1 MYYLSEDNIK
11 LAALRFL
18 KSYYK
23 FRPRSSETEAQ
34 LDMRTEGGIIADGHL
49 MFKTDTGEAFLAT
62 LEATSRESINE
73 VKYNT
78 QNTVLNWDC
87 LAIGSLI
94 AAFIASYGYLYDHFT
109 VKELGMAGFGAL
121 FLGILFFCFMIC
133 RFFLANYSRY
143 RYIYA
148 VEQFKN
154 YFANEQWCAIGEDVF
169 GDPENKYLK
178 ELKNQCVLNGFGLLQ
193 VDKDMDAHL
202 IITPSREVV
211 RRKRKQRLFSASKY
225 TSKVTENARVKKVW
239 ERAKGMMPKWKLKSP
254 VNLRS
259 LNRYQK
265 TYSGQVFIFCLSL
278 GIISAIF
285 FKEIQNPDIVYVDEH
300 KYAEKLSKLT
310 TNKEAKG
317 YKLDSVFVEPYEEEH
332 ASYLNLD
339 GLDDGSH
346 SHHNHTNYKLE
357 NDSRGMLELEADP
370 DGITPKIKL
379 NNDEPSKNKKE
390 IITSTKKDGVM
401 EYDCARFYNLKGTFF
416 LVEDRVFKDL
426 VNAQER
432 LDYLKSKNIEASILW
447 LGCFGESEVY
457 SVYIDLI
464 YEKRQEANQA
474 MRVYKQFMTTNKHK
488 LGKLK
493 IRPITR

>member
-49 MFKTDTGEAFLAT
+49 MFKTDTGEPFLAT
-62 LEATSRESINE
+62 LEATSRESIDE

-87 LAIGSLI
+87 LAAGSLV
-94 AAFIASYGYLYDHFT
+94 AAFVASYGYIYDHFT

-121 FLGILFFCFMIC
+121 FLGILFVCFVVC

-154 YFANEQWCAIGEDVF
+154 YYANEQWCAIGEDVF

-202 IITPSREVV
+202 VITPSREMVS
-211 RRKRKQRLFSASKY
+211 RGKRKQRLFSASKY
-225 TSKVTENARVKKVW
+225 TSKVTDNAKVKKVW
-239 ERAKGMMPKWKLKSP
+239 ERAKGMLPKWKLKTP

-265 TYSGQVFIFCLSL
+265 TYAGQVFVFSVAL
-278 GIISAIF
+278 GIIGAIF
-285 FKEIQNPDIVYVDEH
+285 LKEIQNPDIVYVDETS
-300 KYAEKLSKLT
+300 YADKLSKLT
-310 TNKEAKG
+310 TNKEGKD
-317 YKLDSVFVEPYEEEH
+317 YLLDSVYVEPYSEEPS
-332 ASYLNLD
+332 SYLDLD
-339 GLDDGSH
+339 GGGH
-346 SHHNHTNYKLE
+346 SHTHHSNYKLE
-357 NDSRGMLELEADP
+357 NDRRGMLELEADP
-370 DGITPKIKL
+370 DGITPKIK
-379 NNDEPSKNKKE
+379 SQKE
-390 IITSTKKDGVM
+390 IIPSTGKD
-401 EYDCARFYNLKGTFF
+401 ETLENDCARFYNLKGTYF
-416 LVEDRVFKDL
+416 LVEDGSYGQLAK
-426 VNAQER
+426 AEAR
-432 LDYLKSKNIEASILW
+432 LKYLRSKNIEAAILW
-447 LGCFGESEVY
+447 LGCFADTKVY
-457 SVYIDLI
+457 AVYIDLI
-464 YEKRQEANQA
+464 YENRKEAAQTL
-474 MRVYKQFMTTNKHK
+474 RIYKQQMTKQKNK